1 MKTLTYYKNIE
12 FFARNVILFT
22 KIAILIIVDA
32 LYNNYDEIIIKILIK
47 EIRKNGI
54 LFWCCSGG

>member
-54 LFWCCSGG
+54 LF